1 MGVYRVG
8 IIVQAQSVAE
18 VVPWM
23 ERAQKG
29 ARELRLYESFGRIFS

>member
-18 VVPWM
+18 GRRVVPWM

-29 ARELRLYESFGRIFS
+29 ARELKAL